1 MAVSSATEP
10 DSSARTRASLL
21 QAAGP
26 VFAEHGFHR
35 ATVREICRRAKVN
48 PAAIHYH
55 FRDKEGLYRELI
67 LDLGRRAVL
76 LHPPDQGVQ
85 TDSPGPERLAAFVR
99 SLLLRLRGE
108 DAPAWQARLLAHET
122 TDPSPALD
130 LLVEETIRPLFK
142 RLCAIVAEFL
152 GHKAAPDQVILCA
165 RSIVAQCVFYHH
177 SRPIIERLS
186 PNETQTQ
193 ERLEHVAAHIA
204 RFSLLALEG
213 LARGATR

>member
-1 MAVSSATEP
+1 MPATHASEQE
-10 DSSARTRASLL
+10 STARTRAALL

-26 VFAEHGFHR
+26 VFAEHGFRR

-55 FRDKEGLYRELI
+55 FGDKESLYRELI
-67 LDLGRRAVL
+67 RDLGRRATL
-76 LHPPDQGVQ
+76 LHSSSHG
-85 TDSPGPERLAAFVR
+85 TRTPGTAAERLSTFVR
-99 SLLLRLRGE
+99 SLLRHLRGE

-142 RLCAIVAEFL
+142 QLCAIVSEFL
-152 GHKAAPDQVILCA
+152 GPGAAPDRVILCA
-165 RSIVAQCVFYHH
+165 RSVVAQCVFYHH
-177 SRPIIERLS
+177 SRPIIDRLS
-186 PNETQTQ
+186 PSEPQTQ

-204 RFSLLALEG
+204 RFSLLALHG
-213 LARGATR
+213 LAQEATR